1 MGHTILFVFILLLGW
16 GELRGSAQA
25 APFAYLTSGGS
36 PAEGRVTVID
46 TATHTVLA
54 HVPIA
59 GRPGNVV
66 VHPAGTWVY
75 VATNEGNTVAVIET
89 TTHTVLATIPVSDG
103 PTAVAVHPAG
113 TALYVA
119 RAHTARLAV
128 IDTTTHATIADVPMP
143 HRGAT
148 TMAIHPAGTT
158 VYVTHPGSATIT
170 VLDTATHTVIDTD
183 GDGRN
188 GLTGIAGGLQPT
200 GLAVHPAG
208 TALYVTDQASNTVVV
223 IETTTHRPIAI
234 GATPRHSHTGVA
246 VGRSPMGVA
255 VHPAGTR
262 VYVAN
267 GDCTIAVLAVAS
279 SASPAQVEVIDT
291 ITVDDCDTLAPIL
304 PWGLAVTP
312 DGTAV
317 YVANAHD
324 SGHPILDTSTHQLIG
339 LIHETGGHPL
349 AGGSEVLSPF
359 IGPMPDP
366 AAQEQ
371 PLGEARAGG
380 AGGRQSPAAA
390 ARESVAQRHAAA
402 PQPPSAFAPS
412 VVAAGDQA
420 AIRLTETAQVAQ
432 AVTGTVS
439 GTLRKW
445 HTVTLTFNGPS
456 LTETAP
462 TFTNYRLDVTF
473 TAPSGVPFTVPGY
486 WAADG
491 NAANTSATAGNKW
504 MVRFTPNAT
513 GTWTFTPSCRTGT
526 NIAMAQPPPAGTP
539 CAPFDATPGSFVVGA
554 NDKPA
559 PDLRAK
565 GRLQVAAGKHHLK
578 WAETNQYFFKAG
590 PDAPEGMFGA
600 ADFDNTPNGAYPAK
614 TWANH
619 IGDWVIGNPTWK
631 GTKGKGIIGAL
642 NYLSVKGMTAFSMLA
657 VSVAGAGDTR
667 NVFPFCTN
675 AVSNCYDVSKLAQ
688 WQIVLDHAETKGLLT
703 HMKLFE
709 RENALLMDSGNL
721 GDARKLY
728 IREMVARFGHLLGL
742 EWNIAEETAQSGPQI
757 IAMAQRLW
765 DVDPYDHPIV
775 LHTFIDQTGNC
786 NSSGNEYSKYDL
798 VKGPL
803 SQITGVSL
811 QAWRA
816 NGCIGQK
823 TLDLVKLGDSAGR
836 PWVVSNDEQGSANE
850 GVLGTSG
857 NGGSCNHLGRCAA
870 DAGFATNWD
879 TIRKDALWG
888 NLMAGGA
895 GVMYYYGY
903 SSSCSDMTCQDHR
916 TRDGMFT
923 ATKRTLDF
931 LTANGVPFW
940 NMANYT
946 GGLGAGAK
954 ALKGATDAGVPAY
967 VVYMPAGAATNLD
980 MTTTPGTFT
989 RTWFNPRTGVTS
1001 SGTNVTGGAVRA
1013 LGSPPS
1019 VDQDWAQYLVCAS
1032 GCAGS
1037 GATNLLTNPTFA
1049 VNTVSWQ
1056 GSGGTIARVTTA
1068 CLNNGCLKLET
1079 TANKNAAVNET
1090 TGSSGA
1096 GTYTASAWV
1105 RNFASSG
1112 TEGVK
1117 IRIFEYDASNTHLAT
1132 FEGVSAGVAQ
1142 TYVKISATYSVTD
1155 PTHKVT
1161 FAVFKSNAI
1170 SAVLIDEVALVRQ

>member
-1 MGHTILFVFILLLGW
+1 M
-16 GELRGSAQA
+16 
-25 APFAYLTSGGS
+25 
-36 PAEGRVTVID
+36 AE
-46 TATHTVLA
+46 
-54 HVPIA
+54 
-59 GRPGNVV
+59 
-66 VHPAGTWVY
+66 
-75 VATNEGNTVAVIET
+75 
-89 TTHTVLATIPVSDG
+89 
-103 PTAVAVHPAG
+103 
-113 TALYVA
+113 
-119 RAHTARLAV
+119 
-128 IDTTTHATIADVPMP
+128 
-143 HRGAT
+143 
-148 TMAIHPAGTT
+148 
-158 VYVTHPGSATIT
+158 
-170 VLDTATHTVIDTD
+170 
-183 GDGRN
+183 
-188 GLTGIAGGLQPT
+188 
-200 GLAVHPAG
+200 
-208 TALYVTDQASNTVVV
+208 
-223 IETTTHRPIAI
+223 
-234 GATPRHSHTGVA
+234 
-246 VGRSPMGVA
+246 
-255 VHPAGTR
+255 
-262 VYVAN
+262 
-267 GDCTIAVLAVAS
+267 
-279 SASPAQVEVIDT
+279 
-291 ITVDDCDTLAPIL
+291 
-304 PWGLAVTP
+304 
-312 DGTAV
+312 
-317 YVANAHD
+317 
-324 SGHPILDTSTHQLIG
+324 
-339 LIHETGGHPL
+339 
-349 AGGSEVLSPF
+349 
-359 IGPMPDP
+359 
-366 AAQEQ
+366 
-371 PLGEARAGG
+371 
-380 AGGRQSPAAA
+380 
-390 ARESVAQRHAAA
+390 
-402 PQPPSAFAPS
+402 
-412 VVAAGDQA
+412 
-420 AIRLTETAQVAQ
+420 
-432 AVTGTVS
+432 
-439 GTLRKW
+439 
-445 HTVTLTFNGPS
+445 
-456 LTETAP
+456 
-462 TFTNYRLDVTF
+462 
-473 TAPSGVPFTVPGY
+473 
-486 WAADG
+486 
-491 NAANTSATAGNKW
+491 
-504 MVRFTPNAT
+504 
-513 GTWTFTPSCRTGT
+513 
-526 NIAMAQPPPAGTP
+526 PPPAGTP

-600 ADFDNTPNGAYPAK
+600 ADFDNTPGGTYPAK
-614 TWANH
+614 TWGNH
-619 IGDWVIGNPTWK
+619 VGDWVSGNPTWK

-642 NYLSVKGMTAFSMLA
+642 NYLSAKGMTAFSMLA

-675 AVSNCYDVSKLAQ
+675 AVSHCYDVSKLGQ
-688 WQIVLDHAETKGLLT
+688 WQIVFDHAESKGLVT

-742 EWNIAEETAQSGPQI
+742 EWNIAEETPQSGPQI

-803 SQITGVSL
+803 SKITGVSL

-1013 LGSPPS
+1013 LGGPPS
-1019 VDQDWAQYLVCAS
+1019 ADQDWAQDPGLLERLRGLGHDQPPHQPDVR
-1032 GCAGS
+1032 GEHGELAGQRGDDRARDDRLPQQRLLEAGDDRQQERRRQRDHGQQWS
-1037 GATNLLTNPTFA
+1037 RDVHRVGLGAELRQLRHRGR
-1049 VNTVSWQ
+1049 Q
-1056 GSGGTIARVTTA
+1056 D
-1068 CLNNGCLKLET
+1068 
-1079 TANKNAAVNET
+1079 
-1090 TGSSGA
+1090 
-1096 GTYTASAWV
+1096 
-1105 RNFASSG
+1105 
-1112 TEGVK
+1112 
-1117 IRIFEYDASNTHLAT
+1117 RIFEYDASNTHLAT

-1170 SAVLIDEVALVRQ
+1170 GAVLIDEVALVRQ